1 MLNHKFFKEVGTQI
15 REAYRTHI
23 FTKALDVNDRPFA
36 GYKDPYDSLKR
47 TGKLSRQ
54 QTGFGKHTSPIV
66 STDLLRDYGTV
77 SDKTSAKGFQ
87 MGWSSKGEVVASLN
101 KRGRLLSTKEQALP
115 KAVAKL
121 LEVETDKFIKKEGL
135 GGDTTTRHRIG

>member
-23 FTKALDVNDRPFA
+23 FTKALDVNDDPFG
-36 GYKDPYDSLKR
+36 GYKEPYDSLKR

-54 QTGFGKHTSPIV
+54 QRGFGKHTSPIV

-77 SDKTSAKGFQ
+77 YKTSATGFE

-121 LEVETDKFIKKEGL
+121 LEKETDKFIKREGL
-135 GGDTTTRHRIG
+135 GPDTTTRHRIG

>member
-1 MLNHKFFKEVGTQI
+1 MLNHKFFREVGTQI

-23 FTKALDVNDRPFA
+23 FTKALDVNDKPFA
-36 GYKDPYDSLKR
+36 GYKDPYGSLKR
-47 TGKLSRQ
+47 AGKLSRQ

-121 LEVETDKFIKKEGL
+121 LEKETDKFINNNYF
-135 GGDTTTRHRIG
+135 GDDTKVIHKIG

>member
-23 FTKALDVNDRPFA
+23 FTKALDVNDKPFA
-36 GYKDPYDSLKR
+36 GYKDPYGSLKR
-47 TGKLSRQ
+47 AGKLSRQ

-121 LEVETDKFIKKEGL
+121 LEKETDKFIKREGL
-135 GGDTTTRHRIG
+135 GPDTTTRHKI